1 MVTTSS
7 IYRRHSFKL
16 LMILACVYS
25 GTMQLI
31 AGPPGV
37 IERALGS
44 GFESTW
50 SWAILVS
57 GVFAWAGVLTKN
69 RYIGF
74 ALELGGMLGLAMM
87 TVIYGLSVV
96 IAAPSPMTSLAGPLA
111 LGFSVACWSRA
122 WDIARAI
129 HRATADPD
137 EGITAR
143 EVREKF
149 VELVEENVRAASD
162 ARADDNEVA

>member
-16 LMILACVYS
+16 IMILACVYS
-25 GTMQLI
+25 GVMQLI

-37 IERALGS
+37 IEKALGS
-44 GFESTW
+44 GFESAW

-57 GVFAWAGVLTKN
+57 GVFAAAGVLTKN

-74 ALELGGMLGLAMM
+74 ALELGGMLGLATM
-87 TVIYGLSVV
+87 TMIYGLSVV
-96 IAAPSPMTSLAGPLA
+96 VASSAPLNSLAGPMA
-111 LGFSVACWSRA
+111 MGFSVACWFRA
-122 WDIARAI
+122 WDIANAI

-137 EGITAR
+137 EGITPR
-143 EVREKF
+143 EVRERF

-162 ARADDNEVA
+162 ARADDIEGA